1 MANEDFSN
9 VNRLL
14 IKPIAPLYSR
24 VPGGNKKGFF
34 RAVCRQLASF
44 DQRVLSAAA
53 KSLAERARG
62 STWPNVGELF
72 DACKAAQAE
81 FNRQAEAAARA
92 DQASAQDGK
101 RFPLPDRAA
110 IAVMVT
116 SDRVLCERAIDGGFA
131 HLVFEHVKEHHE
143 MPPMETCEE
152 FYLQAA
158 DRLKKAQ
165 AAFDA
170 NPSKI
175 TRCLLDGIT
184 GRRRMVADLILA
196 HIAQQA
202 DRGTM
207 DEKAAQAQP

>member
-34 RAVCRQLASF
+34 RAVCRQLAPF

-72 DACKAAQAE
+72 DACKAAQGE

-92 DQASAQDGK
+92 DQANAQAGR

-110 IAVMVT
+110 IAIMVG
-116 SDRVLCERAIDGGFA
+116 SDQVLCERAVDGGFA
-131 HLVFEHVKEHHE
+131 HLIFEHVKEHHE

-152 FYLQAA
+152 FYLLAV

-165 AAFDA
+165 AAYDA
-170 NPSKI
+170 NPTKI

-184 GRRRMVADLILA
+184 GRRRMVADLISA

-202 DRGTM
+202 DKGIL
-207 DEKAAQAQP
+207 DEKTTQARP